1 MIIITAMNNN
11 IVEGLVSARCAVG
24 YYKVKIKVNGFKI
37 VDSECEC
44 GQKFC
49 RHTVQL
55 YLHYIRVRNND
66 NHNKT
71 IG

>member
-1 MIIITAMNNN
+1 MIIITSIDNN
-11 IVEGLVSARCAVG
+11 IVEGLVGARCAAG
-24 YYKVKIKVNGFKI
+24 HYKVKIKINEFKI

-55 YLHYIRVRNND
+55 YLHYMRVKNNV
-66 NHNKT
+66 NHHKT